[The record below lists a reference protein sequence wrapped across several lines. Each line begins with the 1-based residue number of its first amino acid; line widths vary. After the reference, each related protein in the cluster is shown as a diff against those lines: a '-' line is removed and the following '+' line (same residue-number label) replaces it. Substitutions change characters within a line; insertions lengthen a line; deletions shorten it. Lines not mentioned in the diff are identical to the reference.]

1 MINKYFIG
9 IDVGGTKIAAA
20 LVTGTGKIISRSK
33 HPTPL
38 IAHGKDILKV
48 IIRTV
53 HDVHYD
59 HSSKKI
65 SGIGLGIP
73 GIADPKTHE
82 ILVTPNIQ
90 LAGFPLKASLVKQ
103 FKTKII
109 IDNDVNCGLL
119 GEQWLGAAHR
129 AKNLIGLFPGTG
141 IGGAILLDGRLVT
154 GSQGAAGE
162 IGHMT
167 IDLNGP
173 KCSCGNIGC
182 LEALASRWA
191 IQRDIREAIK
201 AGKKSIITELS
212 KNYLAVIKSKAI
224 KEALKQRDA
233 VVTEVMT
240 KAANVLGRG
249 CISVNH
255 IFNPEMIV
263 LGGGVI
269 EACGDFLLP
278 RIKKIVTADPFFK
291 KFKPCQ
297 IVEAKLKDDAVILGA
312 VALVR
317 HPA

>member
-1 MINKYFIG
+1 MQQKYFIG
-9 IDVGGTKIAAA
+9 IDVGGTKISAA
-20 LVTGTGKIISRSK
+20 LVTDTGEVLSRSK
-33 HPTPL
+33 HPTPPE
-38 IAHGKDILKV
+38 AHGKDILKV

-53 HDVHYD
+53 HDVYYD

-73 GIADPKTHE
+73 GIADPKTHAV
-82 ILVTPNIQ
+82 IVTPNIK
-90 LAGFPLKASLVKQ
+90 LAGFPLKNSLVKK
-103 FKTKII
+103 FKTKVI

-119 GEQWLGAAHR
+119 GEQWLGAAHK
-129 AKNLIGLFPGTG
+129 AKNVIGLFPGTG
-141 IGGAILLDGRLVT
+141 IGGAILINGQLVT
-154 GSQGAAGE
+154 GSQGAAAE

-173 KCSCGNIGC
+173 PCSCGNRGC

-191 IQRDIREAIK
+191 IQRDIRAAVK
-201 AGKKSIITELS
+201 SGKKSLITELT
-212 KNYLAVIKSKAI
+212 KDYLSVIKSKAI
-224 KEALKQRDA
+224 KEALKMNDP

-240 KAANVLGRG
+240 RVANVLGRS
-249 CISVNH
+249 CISINH

-269 EACGDFLLP
+269 EACGEFLIP
-278 RIKKIVTADPFFK
+278 RIKKIVAGDPFFK

-312 VALVR
+312 VALAR
-317 HPA
+317 HQI